1 MSAKC
6 WRRLAHDRAR
16 KRCCLRTMTDD
27 DIWRLERN
35 YCQAART
42 ALLIAR
48 CKTAVSNLQLCSR
61 DHDPSGGAS
70 PICEQHARC
79 ICARCNL
86 TVNCQSKY
94 FKHVYGIT
102 VGRSATSPT
111 YSFICMKACTI
122 IARLVIGSGADHRHT
137 ILPNAQR

>member
-1 MSAKC
+1 MTMLKSS
-6 WRRLAHDRAR
+6 DEG
-16 KRCCLRTMTDD
+16 CCLRTMTDD
-27 DIWRLERN
+27 DIWRLGRN
-35 YCQAART
+35 YCQEART
-42 ALLIAR
+42 ALLIAM
-48 CKTAVSNLQLCSR
+48 CKTTVSTLQVVL
-61 DHDPSGGAS
+61 SGPRSLGGCISTPVS

-94 FKHVYGIT
+94 FEHVYGIT

-137 ILPNAQR
+137 ILPNPLR